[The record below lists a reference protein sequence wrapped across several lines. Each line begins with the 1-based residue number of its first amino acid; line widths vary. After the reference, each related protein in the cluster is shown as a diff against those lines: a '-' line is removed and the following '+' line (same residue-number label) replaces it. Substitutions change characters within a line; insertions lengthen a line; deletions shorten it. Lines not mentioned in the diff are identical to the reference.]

1 MSKETLKKKSNN
13 GEATILDLAN
23 ALRSNSPVTN
33 DEKSLTEDEGS
44 VSGEIVSKET
54 VTPEKV
60 VSNADATGVSEL
72 LKKLK
77 ETEYS
82 CKSVIYIDD
91 EIKEVF
97 NLLKMKH
104 KISTSTLASY
114 ILESWLDDN
123 KDIIT
128 SITEKSKN
136 RFF

>member
-1 MSKETLKKKSNN
+1 MSKETLKKKSNS
-13 GEATILDLAN
+13 GDASILDLAN
-23 ALRSNSPVTN
+23 ALRSKSPVIN
-33 DEKSLTEDEGS
+33 DEKSLTEDNEG
-44 VSGEIVSKET
+44 VSDEIVLNET
-54 VTPEKV
+54 VAPEKI
-60 VSNADATGVSEL
+60 VSNADVTGISEL

-97 NLLKMKH
+97 NLLKIKH

-123 KDIIT
+123 KDIIK

>member
-1 MSKETLKKKSNN
+1 MLKKKSNS
-13 GEATILDLAN
+13 GEATLLDLAH
-23 ALRSNSPVTN
+23 ALRSKSPVTN
-33 DEKSLTEDEGS
+33 DEKSLTEDNEG
-44 VSGEIVSKET
+44 VSEEIVSKET
-54 VTPEKV
+54 VAPEKI
-60 VSNADATGVSEL
+60 VSNADVTGVSEL

-97 NLLKMKH
+97 NLLKIKH

-123 KDIIT
+123 KDIVT

>member
-13 GEATILDLAN
+13 SEVSILELAKT
-23 ALRSNSPVTN
+23 LRNKSSIANN
-33 DEKSLTEDEGS
+33 EKSLAEDHEGVLDETIS
-44 VSGEIVSKET
+44 EEIVSSK
-54 VTPEKV
+54 KV
-60 VSNADATGVSEL
+60 VDNSDIPVIYELSNK
-72 LKKLK
+72 LKK
-77 ETEYS
+77 TDYS

-97 NLLKMKH
+97 NLLKIKH

-114 ILESWLDDN
+114 ILESWIEDN
-123 KDIIT
+123 KDIIV

>member
-13 GEATILDLAN
+13 SEVSILELAKT
-23 ALRSNSPVTN
+23 LRSKSSIAN
-33 DEKSLTEDEGS
+33 DEKSLAEDHEGVLDETIS
-44 VSGEIVSKET
+44 SEMVSSKKIVDNSDIP
-54 VTPEKV
+54 VI
-60 VSNADATGVSEL
+60 SEL
-72 LKKLK
+72 SNKLKK
-77 ETEYS
+77 TEYT

-97 NLLKMKH
+97 NLLKIKH

-114 ILESWLDDN
+114 ILESWIEDN
-123 KDIIT
+123 KDIIV